1 MGTGSSSPFGSY
13 GWAVAAFVAV
23 IIVGAA
29 VGIHVWGFARDVA
42 QPGDPFLDNAALLV
56 VGVALGVGAI
66 GGTASRALV
75 EAESAHTRL
84 DAAGAPPATEAAA
97 IDRNGGGGA

>member
-1 MGTGSSSPFGSY
+1 VGTGSSSPFGSY

-29 VGIHVWGFARDVA
+29 VGIHVWGFARGYS

-84 DAAGAPPATEAAA
+84 DAQGAPPASEAAA
-97 IDRNGGGGA
+97 LTNGGPEGH